1 MNNINDNKS
10 IKYFYNDKQYPLDPL
25 NSINH
30 TNINNNINITNYY
43 PSPTQ
48 NYCNKQTFTFID
60 ENGII
65 QNAISYPI
73 KITTHK
79 TKKIKDSSHTPT
91 NHDKKYHQYQS
102 PYIKKILPS
111 SKREKSEEYNR
122 IKIYKNSSSTKYL
135 KVDNKNS
142 LNKNSYKKNIS
153 IKNSENKN
161 KNKKNIRNNDYYLD
175 ISTYEI
181 NNKFKRIE
189 NCNTNCN
196 YNSEIKE
203 IKNINYKTNTKPLLK
218 KNNKLIIYN
227 ETNGNE
233 SQFNNFKKPY
243 QITKDNNI
251 HKYKNTSSNK
261 NNNYKYDSFSPKTIK
276 SQKTI
281 KNNYNK
287 DISLEKK
294 IMNYII
300 LIQSVIRG
308 NLLRIKLYQYLNL
321 YDRIKKGVSFIQYI
335 IFQKM
340 RYILFIIKN
349 NNIIKKYSYLSPV
362 NNLSLEFK
370 KTPFKN
376 NKIFKNESFNINNN
390 NKKEIA
396 EMQKELNKK
405 KIDFVIA
412 EKKIKEL
419 LIENKKIQN
428 INNIIV
434 RDNKQLALKLKNS
447 LNNCFSNLKIEN
459 NNFNIISLYNKNEIK
474 SKIKNLL
481 RKIINKK
488 EIIIKG
494 IIYKYFYKFNFKTK
508 LIYIKEINE
517 IKNKQNII
525 IQNNNFTINKNII
538 EKNIIKRNNKL
549 KYIINKKNNNL
560 YMYRNLFE
568 KWMMRSLIFKSKEYV
583 KEKKK
588 KKKEKFKQKKQKR
601 LYGYY
606 LDKNDKKNNEDKES
620 SGDEDFLDEPKY
632 NNKFNS
638 NKQNNNYY
646 ENYKK

>member
-1 MNNINDNKS
+1 
-10 IKYFYNDKQYPLDPL
+10 
-25 NSINH
+25 
-30 TNINNNINITNYY
+30 
-43 PSPTQ
+43 
-48 NYCNKQTFTFID
+48 
-60 ENGII
+60 
-65 QNAISYPI
+65 
-73 KITTHK
+73 
-79 TKKIKDSSHTPT
+79 
-91 NHDKKYHQYQS
+91 
-102 PYIKKILPS
+102 
-111 SKREKSEEYNR
+111 
-122 IKIYKNSSSTKYL
+122 
-135 KVDNKNS
+135 
-142 LNKNSYKKNIS
+142 
-153 IKNSENKN
+153 
-161 KNKKNIRNNDYYLD
+161 
-175 ISTYEI
+175 
-181 NNKFKRIE
+181 
-189 NCNTNCN
+189 
-196 YNSEIKE
+196 
-203 IKNINYKTNTKPLLK
+203 
-218 KNNKLIIYN
+218 
-227 ETNGNE
+227 
-233 SQFNNFKKPY
+233 
-243 QITKDNNI
+243 
-251 HKYKNTSSNK
+251 
-261 NNNYKYDSFSPKTIK
+261 
-276 SQKTI
+276 
-281 KNNYNK
+281 
-287 DISLEKK
+287 
-294 IMNYII
+294 
-300 LIQSVIRG
+300 
-308 NLLRIKLYQYLNL
+308 
-321 YDRIKKGVSFIQYI
+321 
-335 IFQKM
+335 
-340 RYILFIIKN
+340 
-349 NNIIKKYSYLSPV
+349 
-362 NNLSLEFK
+362 
-370 KTPFKN
+370 
-376 NKIFKNESFNINNN
+376 
-390 NKKEIA
+390 
-396 EMQKELNKK
+396 MQKELNKK
-405 KIDFVIA
+405 KIDFVVA

-459 NNFNIISLYNKNEIK
+459 NNFNIITLSNKNENK

-538 EKNIIKRNNKL
+538 EKNIIKRDNKL